1 MGLNE
6 KLADKRVYL
15 DTNIFIYAFEAA
27 SAYRSQLQ
35 ALARLFDERKC
46 EFITSELTLAEILTK
61 PFRDHNLEAIKQ
73 YREVLEGGTVRL
85 VPISKSVLIST
96 AILRGQLGLK
106 TPDAVHVSTAAGT
119 GCSAFLTNDS
129 VIRLPKSIELVL
141 FGEN

>member
-27 SAYRSQLQ
+27 SIYRSQLQ
-35 ALARLFDERKC
+35 ALARLLDERKC
-46 EFITSELTLAEILTK
+46 EFVTSELTLAEILTK
-61 PFRDHNLEAIKQ
+61 PFRDHNLEAIKK

-85 VPISKSVLIST
+85 VPISKNVLISK
-96 AILRGQLGLK
+96 AMLRGQLGLK
-106 TPDAVHVSTAAGT
+106 TPDALHVSTAAGT

-129 VIRLPKSIELVL
+129 SIRLPKSIELVL